1 MSAAPQSRAMERL
14 ALGICVF
21 CSLTLLALPLN
32 QKTAVADVLS
42 RVLTSP
48 WTRTVRFAEGLVDLR
63 AENARLH
70 ARVTALETDAAAAGR
85 YRRERDR
92 LRRALGFADL
102 DPARLVPCEVE
113 RLQVDPTTTLVKIH
127 AAEPVPWRERQ
138 PVMTD
143 AGLVGRVVR
152 AAAPNAAWVELISS
166 PGFAVCCQVERTGLP
181 GILRPQGGVFELTMV
196 GRDEDIEAN
205 DLLITSD
212 LPTTAGGDAEVIPSM
227 PRGIPVARVTRV
239 GLHKWKLFKSVT
251 VEPLAELADLDIVF
265 VVLGRGDWLAAG
277 TVVPEPAAP
286 EAGP

>member
-1 MSAAPQSRAMERL
+1 MPAAPQSRAMERL
-14 ALGICVF
+14 ALGVCAF
-21 CSLTLLALPLN
+21 SALALLALPLN

-63 AENARLH
+63 GENARLH
-70 ARVTALETDAAAAGR
+70 AQVRAMEVDAAAADR
-85 YRRERDR
+85 LRRERDR
-92 LRRALGFADL
+92 LRRALGFADQ

-113 RLQVDPTTTLVKIH
+113 RLQVDPTATLVKIH
-127 AAEPVPWRERQ
+127 APEPVAWREHQ

-152 AAAPNAAWVELISS
+152 AAAPNAAWVELITS
-166 PGFAVCCQVERTGLP
+166 PGFAVCCQVERTGLA

-196 GRDEDIEAN
+196 GRDEDIVAT

-212 LPTTAGGDAEVIPSM
+212 LPTQAGGDAEAIPSM
-227 PRGIPVARVTRV
+227 PRGLPVARVSRV

-251 VEPLAELADLDIVF
+251 VEPLADLSELDIVF
-265 VVLGRGDWLAAG
+265 VVLGRGDWLVADGEA
-277 TVVPEPAAP
+277 PAAP
-286 EAGP
+286 AEAAP

>member
-1 MSAAPQSRAMERL
+1 VPAAPQSRAMERL
-14 ALGICVF
+14 ALGVCAF
-21 CSLTLLALPLN
+21 SALALLALPLN

-63 AENARLH
+63 GENARLH
-70 ARVTALETDAAAAGR
+70 AQVRAMEVDAAAADR
-85 YRRERDR
+85 LRRERDR
-92 LRRALGFADL
+92 LRRALGFADQ

-113 RLQVDPTTTLVKIH
+113 RLQVDPTATLVKIH
-127 AAEPVPWRERQ
+127 APEPVAWREHQ

-152 AAAPNAAWVELISS
+152 AAAPNAAWVELITS
-166 PGFAVCCQVERTGLP
+166 PGFAVCCQVERTGLA

-196 GRDEDIEAN
+196 GRDEDIVAT

-212 LPTTAGGDAEVIPSM
+212 LPTQAGGDAEAIPSM
-227 PRGIPVARVTRV
+227 PRGLPVARVSRV

-251 VEPLAELADLDIVF
+251 VEPLADLSELDIVF
-265 VVLGRGDWLAAG
+265 VVLGRGDWLVADGEA
-277 TVVPEPAAP
+277 PAAP
-286 EAGP
+286 AEAAP

>member
-1 MSAAPQSRAMERL
+1 MERL
-14 ALGICVF
+14 ALGVCAF
-21 CSLTLLALPLN
+21 SALALLALPLN

-63 AENARLH
+63 GENARLH
-70 ARVTALETDAAAAGR
+70 AQVRAMEVDAAAADR
-85 YRRERDR
+85 LRRERDR
-92 LRRALGFADL
+92 LRRALGFADQ

-113 RLQVDPTTTLVKIH
+113 RLQVDPTATLVKIH
-127 AAEPVPWRERQ
+127 APEPVAWREHQ

-152 AAAPNAAWVELISS
+152 AAAPNAAWVELITS
-166 PGFAVCCQVERTGLP
+166 PGFAVCCQVERTGLA

-196 GRDEDIEAN
+196 GRDEDIVAT

-212 LPTTAGGDAEVIPSM
+212 LPTQAGGDAEAIPSM
-227 PRGIPVARVTRV
+227 PRGLPVARVSRV

-251 VEPLAELADLDIVF
+251 VEPLADLSELDIVF
-265 VVLGRGDWLAAG
+265 VVLGRGDWLVADGEA
-277 TVVPEPAAP
+277 PAAP
-286 EAGP
+286 AEAAP

>member
-1 MSAAPQSRAMERL
+1 MPAAPQSRAMERL
-14 ALGICVF
+14 ALGVCAF
-21 CSLTLLALPLN
+21 SALALLALPLN

-63 AENARLH
+63 GENARLH
-70 ARVTALETDAAAAGR
+70 AQVRAMEVDAAAADR
-85 YRRERDR
+85 LRRERDR
-92 LRRALGFADL
+92 LRRALGFADQ

-113 RLQVDPTTTLVKIH
+113 RLQVDPTATLVKIH
-127 AAEPVPWRERQ
+127 APEPVAWREHQ

-152 AAAPNAAWVELISS
+152 AAAPNAAWVELITS
-166 PGFAVCCQVERTGLP
+166 PGFAVCCQVERTGLA

-196 GRDEDIEAN
+196 GRDEDIVAT

-212 LPTTAGGDAEVIPSM
+212 LPTQAGGDAEAIPSM
-227 PRGIPVARVTRV
+227 PRGLPVARVSRV

-251 VEPLAELADLDIVF
+251 VEPLADLSELDIVF
-265 VVLGRGDWLAAG
+265 VVLGRGDWLVADGAA
-277 TVVPEPAAP
+277 PAAP
-286 EAGP
+286 AEAAP

>member
-1 MSAAPQSRAMERL
+1 MSIAPQSRAMERL
-14 ALGICVF
+14 ALGACVF
-21 CSLTLLALPLN
+21 CALTLLALPRS
-32 QKTAVADVLS
+32 QKTVVADVLS

-70 ARVTALETDAAAAGR
+70 ARVTALQNDAAAVGR
-85 YRRERDR
+85 FRRERDQ
-92 LRRALGFADL
+92 LRRALGFADQ

-113 RLQVDPTTTLVKIH
+113 RLQVDPTAILVKIR
-127 AAEPVPWRERQ
+127 APEPVPWRLHQ
-138 PVMTD
+138 PVMSD
-143 AGLVGRVVR
+143 AGLVGRVVS

-166 PGFAVCCQVERTGLP
+166 PGFAVCCQVQRTGLP

-196 GRDEDIEAN
+196 GRDEDIVAH

-212 LPTTAGGDAEVIPSM
+212 LPTEAGGSPEAIPSM

-251 VEPLAELADLDIVF
+251 VEPLADLADLGIVF
-265 VVLGRGDWLAAG
+265 VVLGRGDWLDG
-277 TVVPEPAAP
+277 GPVAP
-286 EAGP
+286 EAAP